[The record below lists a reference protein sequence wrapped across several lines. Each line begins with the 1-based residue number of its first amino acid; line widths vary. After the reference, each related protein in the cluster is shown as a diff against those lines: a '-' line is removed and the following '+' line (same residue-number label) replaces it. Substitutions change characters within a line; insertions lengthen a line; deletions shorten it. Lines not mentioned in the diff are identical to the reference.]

1 MIRLFR
7 VFVPASVVALL
18 VSEIILTFTCYVIAA
33 FIVLDV
39 DPQVFLLYGN
49 GDNGWNGWNGWA
61 RIAIVVACI
70 MLGVYF
76 HDLYT
81 QFRIKSRILLFQQ
94 IGVVVGLAF
103 LMQSLL
109 FYLRLPEMILPAW
122 LMIYGSTLVIIFLP
136 AWRIFYSVVV
146 LRATGS
152 ERVLLLGASPLV
164 QEIAQQFFE
173 HPETGFTVLG
183 YVENLETGAELPGGA
198 VLGPISELQQIVNEL
213 KPERIVVGMSER
225 RDRLPVNHLL
235 EMRLSG
241 IQIEDALTT
250 YEATF
255 GRISTRELRPSQL
268 VFSKE
273 LGPNQARVELQSIY
287 SLGIAIIGVV
297 ILSPVMLLVFLLV
310 RLSSRGPALYRQR
323 RVGKNDVPFTLY
335 KFRSMSADA
344 EAESGAV
351 WAKKDDPRVT
361 LVGKWLRR
369 LRLDELPQLFNV
381 LKGEMSIVGPR
392 PERPEFVAELEKQIP
407 YYRQRHCIKP
417 GITGWAQVNHK
428 YGDTLEDTIIKLEYD
443 LYYIKNLTPALDAY
457 IIFHTLKVM
466 LLWRGSQ

>member
-7 VFVPASVVALL
+7 VFLPASVVGLL
-18 VSEIILTFTCYVIAA
+18 ASEIILTFTCYVVAA
-33 FIVLDV
+33 VIFADV
-39 DPQVFLLYGN
+39 DPQTYLIDEGHWVS
-49 GDNGWNGWNGWA
+49 
-61 RIAIVVACI
+61 IAIVVACI
-70 MLGVYF
+70 MMGVYF

-81 QFRIKSRILLFQQ
+81 HFRIKSIILLFQQ
-94 IGVVVGLAF
+94 FGVVVGLAF
-103 LMQSLL
+103 LIQSLL
-109 FYLRLPEMILPAW
+109 VYVGNSQFGQGVGLIDLIVPTLIMIA
-122 LMIYGSTLVIIFLP
+122 GSTLTIIVVP
-136 AWRIFYSVVV
+136 TWRIFYSKVV

-152 ERVLLLGASPLV
+152 ERVLLLGASSLV
-164 QEIAQQFFE
+164 QEIGQYFFE
-173 HPETGFTVLG
+173 HPEAGFSVLG

-198 VLGPISELQQIVNEL
+198 VLGSISELEQIVSTL

-225 RDRLPVNHLL
+225 RDRLPVNQLL
-235 EMRLSG
+235 ELRLSG
-241 IQIEDALTT
+241 IHIEDALTT
-250 YEATF
+250 YEAAF

-273 LGPNQARVELQSIY
+273 LGSNHAALILQSIY
-287 SLGIAIIGVV
+287 SLGIAIVATV
-297 ILSPVMLLVFLLV
+297 IFLPVMLLVFLLV

-351 WAKKDDPRVT
+351 WAKRDDPRVT
-361 LVGKWLRR
+361 PLGKWLRR

-392 PERPEFVAELEKQIP
+392 PERPEFVTELEKQIP

-443 LYYIKNLTPALDAY
+443 LYYIKNLAPALDAY
-457 IIFHTLKVM
+457 ILFHTIKVM
-466 LLWRGSQ
+466 LLSRGSQ